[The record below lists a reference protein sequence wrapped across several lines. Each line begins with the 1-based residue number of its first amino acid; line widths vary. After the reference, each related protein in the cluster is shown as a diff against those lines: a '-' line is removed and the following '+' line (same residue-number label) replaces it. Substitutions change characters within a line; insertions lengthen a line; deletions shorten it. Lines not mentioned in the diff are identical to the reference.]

1 MPERL
6 ERRTTDNEYLEIRQ
20 ELAEFH
26 EKLSKLD
33 SKVGIL
39 TSKVTVLDDD
49 FRLHEA
55 YEKSLVDEVILAVKS
70 NTETVDEVRKS
81 VSGYVELQEDL
92 TVLVRFAKK
101 VINVVSFLGKFAII
115 FGISGVS
122 LSYLYDWILKHYPG
136 G

>member
-1 MPERL
+1 MH
-6 ERRTTDNEYLEIRQ
+6 ERRTTDKEYTEIKEELE
-20 ELAEFH
+20 EFH
-26 EKLSKLD
+26 EKLSQLD
-33 SKVGIL
+33 NKVGIL
-39 TSKVTVLDDD
+39 TAKVTVLDDD
-49 FRLHEA
+49 FRLHEN
-55 YEKSLVDEVILAVKS
+55 YEKSLIDEVLLAVRS
-70 NTETVDEVRKS
+70 NTETVENVRKS

-101 VINVVSFLGKFAII
+101 VISVVSFFGKFAII